1 MGGFRGLP
9 YVGIVGRYE
18 DQTEKM
24 SYDIHT
30 LNIGKSGENGA
41 LKVNGVG
48 VGGTKT
54 LTADT
59 TLTEADAGDILLD
72 AIGEAI
78 TLPAPTAGLRYRF
91 LVVEQPATSDWTIVA
106 TGALVDG
113 SVTEAGL
120 VQLLAGE
127 TTLTIAFAN
136 ALKGDWV
143 ELYSDGTRW
152 FASGQFSVASSFT
165 TA

>member
-1 MGGFRGLP
+1 MGLWGTRW
-9 YVGIVGRYE
+9 IE
-18 DQTEKM
+18 D
-24 SYDIHT
+24 
-30 LNIGKSGENGA
+30 IGKWANGYA
-41 LKVNGVG
+41 KVNMLLGKLRIGSATEQGFLEVNG
-48 VGGTKT
+48 ISVGGTKT

-59 TLTEADAGDILLD
+59 TLVSKDAGDILLD
-72 AIGEAI
+72 AVGEAI

-91 LVVEQPATSDWTIVA
+91 LITEAPATSDWVITA

-136 ALKGDWV
+136 ALKGDWL